1 MDNAEEVLK
10 VHKKFK
16 GKIAT
21 LVTTPVTSKKELSI
35 IYTPGVAVVSS
46 AIAKDKNLVFNYT
59 IKGHTVAIVTDGTA
73 VLGLGNIGPEAAMPV
88 MEGKAVLLKTFA
100 NIDAFPICL
109 NTVDPQEIINTVK
122 YLAPTFGGI
131 NLEDI
136 SAPRCFL
143 VEESLQDLGIP
154 VMHDD
159 QHGTAVVV
167 YAGLINAAKVAKKEL
182 KNLQVVINGAG
193 AAGNGVT
200 KMLVSE
206 VGNIIVLD
214 SKGIISKNREDLDP
228 YKKELAK
235 ITNKKNLDGDLAT
248 ALKGSDVFIGVSKPN
263 LLDPKW
269 IATMNEKP
277 IIFALANPI
286 PEIMPDIAKQ
296 SGAFIVATGRSDFSN
311 QINNS
316 LAFPG
321 IFKGALAVRAGRITN
336 AMLIAAAKAIAGLVK
351 NPTVDNIV
359 PGPFEK
365 DLALIVASAVSK
377 AFHNPNAVNFKR

>member
-1 MDNAEEVLK
+1 MDNSDEILE

-46 AIAKDKNLVFNYT
+46 AIAQDKNLVFDYT
-59 IKGHTVAIVTDGTA
+59 IKGHTVAIVSDGTA

-100 NIDAFPICL
+100 DIDAFPICL
-109 NTVDPQEIINTVK
+109 NTQDPQQIINTVK
-122 YLAPTFGGI
+122 YLAPTFGAI

-159 QHGTAVVV
+159 QHGTAVIV
-167 YAGLINAAKVAKKEL
+167 YAGLINAAKAAQKEL
-182 KNLQVVINGAG
+182 KNLQIVINGAG

-214 SKGIISKNREDLDP
+214 SKGIISKNRKDLDS

-235 ITNKKNLDGDLAT
+235 ITNKENIDGDLAA
-248 ALKGSDVFIGVSKPN
+248 ALIGSDVFIGVSKPN
-263 LLDPKW
+263 LLDPKN
-269 IATMNEKP
+269 ISSMNNKP
-277 IIFALANPI
+277 IIFALANPT
-286 PEIMPDIAKQ
+286 PEIMPDLAKNA
-296 SGAFIVATGRSDFSN
+296 GAFIVATGRSDFSN

-321 IFKGALAVRAGRITN
+321 IFKGALSVRAGRITN
-336 AMLIAAAKAIAGLVK
+336 EMLIAAAKAIANLVK
-351 NPTVDNIV
+351 DPSPDNII

-365 DLALIVASAVSK
+365 DLAIIVAAAVSK
-377 AFHNPNAVNFKR
+377 AFHNPKAV

>member
-1 MDNAEEVLK
+1 MDNSQEVLK

-35 IYTPGVAVVSS
+35 IYTPGVAIVSS
-46 AIAKDKNLVFNYT
+46 AIAKDKNLVFDYT
-59 IKGHTVAIVTDGTA
+59 IKSHTVAIISDGTA

-100 NIDAFPICL
+100 DIDAFPICL

-167 YAGLINAAKVAKKEL
+167 YAGLINAAKVAKKKL
-182 KNLQVVINGAG
+182 KDLQVVINGAG

-200 KMLVSE
+200 KMLAGE

-235 ITNKKNLDGDLAT
+235 ITNKKNLDGDLET
-248 ALKGSDVFIGVSKPN
+248 ALKGNDVFIGVSKPN

-269 IATMNEKP
+269 IATMKEKP

-286 PEIMPDIAKQ
+286 PEIMPDLAKA
-296 SGAFIVATGRSDFSN
+296 SGAFIVATGRSDYAN

-336 AMLIAAAKAIAGLVK
+336 EMLIAAAKAIAGLVK

-377 AFHNPNAVNFKR
+377 AFHNPKAV

>member
-1 MDNAEEVLK
+1 MDNSREVLA

-35 IYTPGVAVVSS
+35 IYTPGVAIVSS
-46 AIAKDKNLVFNYT
+46 AIAKDKNLVFDYT
-59 IKGHTVAIVTDGTA
+59 IKSHTVAIVTDGTA

-167 YAGLINAAKVAKKEL
+167 YAGLINAVKVAKKEL

-206 VGNIIVLD
+206 VDNIIVLD
-214 SKGIISKNREDLDP
+214 SKGIISKKREDLDP

-269 IATMNEKP
+269 IATMNNKP

-286 PEIMPDIAKQ
+286 PEIMPDLAKA

-336 AMLIAAAKAIAGLVK
+336 EMLIAAAKAIAGLVK
-351 NPTVDNIV
+351 DPSPDNIV

-365 DLALIVASAVSK
+365 DLALIVATAVSK
-377 AFHNPNAVNFKR
+377 AFHNPNAI